1 MNKLVIASMAQSA
14 GKTSIITGIAK
25 SLNMKLGYI
34 KPFGERLIY
43 HKKRLWDYDSALMV
57 NIFGLDEHPEDMTI
71 GFDYSKLRYMYDDV
85 QRKKKL
91 LDMVSH
97 MGKGKDILFVEG
109 GKDLKYG
116 GCVFLDPISV
126 TRYIGG
132 KLFIITG
139 GNEDSV
145 IDDAMFIKNHL
156 DLKNIDFGGVIVNKV
171 KNIDDFKENYLHTI
185 TEMGIPVVGIIP
197 YHAELTYLLVNYISH
212 LFFAK
217 VIAGEK
223 SLDRV
228 IKNIFV
234 GASSV
239 ESAHKDVLFKKED
252 KLVITSGD
260 RSDMIL
266 AALESNTACII
277 LTNNILPS
285 SNIISKANERNI
297 PLLLMTQDTYQI
309 TSQMD
314 NIEPLLTKEDSRR
327 IDILE
332 KLIKE
337 SLPLK
342 KMIQ

>member
-57 NIFGLDEHPEDMTI
+57 NIFGLEEHAEDMTI
-71 GFDYSKLRYMYDDV
+71 GFEYSKLRYMYDDT

-91 LDMVSH
+91 LDMVAH

-109 GKDLKYG
+109 GRDFKFG
-116 GCVFLDPISV
+116 GCVSLDPISIA
-126 TRYIGG
+126 RYIEG
-132 KLFIITG
+132 KLIFVIS
-139 GNEDSV
+139 GNEGTV
-145 IDDAMFIKNHL
+145 IDDARFIKDHL
-156 DLKNIDFGGVIVNKV
+156 DLKDIDFGGVIINKV
-171 KNIDDFKENYLHTI
+171 NNIDDFKENHLPTI
-185 TEMGIPVVGIIP
+185 TEMGIPVIGIIP
-197 YHAELTYLLVNYISH
+197 FNVELTYLSVNYISH

-239 ESAHKDVLFKKED
+239 ESVFKDVLFKKED

-266 AALESNTACII
+266 AALESNSACII

-309 TSQMD
+309 ASQMD

-327 IDILE
+327 IEILQ
-332 KLIKE
+332 KLIKDN
-337 SLPLK
+337 LALK
-342 KMIQ
+342 KMI

>member
-1 MNKLVIASMAQSA
+1 MNKLVITSMDKSA
-14 GKTSIITGIAK
+14 GKTTIITGIARA
-25 SLNMKLGYI
+25 LNKKLGYI

-57 NIFGLDEHPEDMTI
+57 NVFNLEEHAEDMTI
-71 GFDYSKLRYMYDDV
+71 GFEYAKLRYMYDDA

-91 LDMVSH
+91 LDMVAH
-97 MGKGKDILFVEG
+97 MGNGKDILFIEG
-109 GKDLKYG
+109 GKDMKYG

-126 TRYIGG
+126 AKYTDSR
-132 KLFIITG
+132 LFIVTC
-139 GNEDSV
+139 GNEDCV
-145 IDDAMFIKNHL
+145 IDDARFIKKHL
-156 DLKNIDFGGVIVNKV
+156 DLKNVDFGGLIINKV
-171 KNIDDFKENYLHTI
+171 KNVEDFKENHLQTI

-197 YHAELTYLLVNYISH
+197 FKVDLTYLSVSYISH

-217 VIAGEK
+217 VVAGEN
-223 SLDRV
+223 SLNRV

-239 ESAHKDVLFKKED
+239 ESALKDVLFKQED

-266 AALESNTACII
+266 AALETNSACII

-285 SNIISKANERNI
+285 SNIIFKANERNI
-297 PLLLMTQDTYQI
+297 PVLLMTQDTYQI

-314 NIEPLLTKEDSRR
+314 NIEPLLVKEDTDK
-327 IDILE
+327 IKMIGN
-332 KLIKE
+332 LIKDNL
-337 SLPLK
+337 SLN